1 MNNDVY
7 AGTSQPRKSG
17 SASRPFSPSVKEA
30 LANALSS
37 YDKMSPESDAQLRTA
52 IVTAVAEARAQL
64 WRPEEL
70 VTELRAAIPA
80 SKGSAADRVHLQ
92 ALLKHRALI
101 AYFG

>member
-1 MNNDVY
+1 
-7 AGTSQPRKSG
+7 
-17 SASRPFSPSVKEA
+17 
-30 LANALSS
+30 
-37 YDKMSPESDAQLRTA
+37 MSPESDAQLRTA

-80 SKGSAADRVHLQ
+80 SKGSADRIHLQ